1 MLLWPFQRVVATCVA
16 LLASD
21 GAGASEVL
29 RGPYRGE
36 VVRVVD
42 GDTVAVRVSVW
53 LQEEVSVLV
62 RLRGVDAPELHG
74 RCSDE
79 TARAVAAREALR
91 RALGDGR
98 VVLSRIEG
106 DKYYGRVLADV
117 ATLAGSDAARQLL
130 AGGFARPYAGGK
142 RQPWCGLSA
151 QPFGE
156 VPG

>member
-1 MLLWPFQRVVATCVA
+1 MFLGQFQRVVV
-16 LLASD
+16 LFSVLAFQ
-21 GAGASEVL
+21 GADASEL
-29 RGPYRGE
+29 LQGPYRGE

-53 LQEEVSVLV
+53 LQQEVSVLV

-79 TARAVAAREALR
+79 TARAVEAREALR
-91 RALGDGR
+91 RALGDGP

-117 ATLAGSDAARQLL
+117 ETAAGEDAAHQLL
-130 AGGFARPYAGGK
+130 AGGFARAYAGGR
-142 RQPWCGLSA
+142 RQPWCALPGE
-151 QPFGE
+151 QPG
-156 VPG
+156 